1 MWPPCF
7 EVCESFVI
15 GGRFTPVLHLM
26 TVTSVF
32 CNGFLQTKDG
42 IVELT
47 TWSCVKSENL
57 KFVVEGDGFAGQLAL

>member
-1 MWPPCF
+1 
-7 EVCESFVI
+7 
-15 GGRFTPVLHLM
+15 M
-26 TVTSVF
+26 TVTSIF

-57 KFVVEGDGFAGQLAL
+57 KFVVEGDGFAGQLAI